1 MKYEQ
6 WNLRPGS
13 PPGARAEL
21 ERAGLPALCAAV
33 LCARGVNTPQQAA
46 AFLAHGPELLHD
58 PFLLRDMDRAAAR
71 ITQALDQG
79 ERMAV
84 YGDYDVDGI
93 TSTCLLTEFLRE
105 RGGQVVS
112 YIPDRTEE
120 GYGLNPGAI
129 HTLHGQGVSLII
141 TVDCGITA
149 AAEVEYARSLGV
161 DVVITDHHQCKD
173 ALPAAAQL
181 ESENIFVMTEYRAL
195 HQDIRPLRV
204 LILNLMPTK
213 IATETQIMRKLSN
226 TPLQVEVD
234 LLRTKTHEAT
244 HVSAGHLETFYRTFD
259 DIRDIHYDGLIITGA
274 PVEQMPF
281 EEVDYWPEL
290 CQIMDWSTTHVHS
303 TLHIC
308 WGAQA
313 GLYHHYGIQKYDLPA
328 KASGVFEHYLVKPQS
343 PLVRGFDDR
352 FYAVHSRNTDVRR
365 EDVEAE
371 PQLEVVAVSDEVGL
385 YIVKSTD
392 SRRFFVFGHP
402 EYDTDT
408 LRLEYERD
416 VKRGLNPQVPVHY
429 FPGDDPA
436 AEPRNVWRSQA
447 QLFYT
452 NWLNYYVYQTTP
464 YDLARA
470 GEEH

>member
-1 MKYEQ
+1 M
-6 WNLRPGS
+6 PI
-13 PPGARAEL
+13 
-21 ERAGLPALCAAV
+21 
-33 LCARGVNTPQQAA
+33 
-46 AFLAHGPELLHD
+46 
-58 PFLLRDMDRAAAR
+58 R
-71 ITQALDQG
+71 I
-79 ERMAV
+79 
-84 YGDYDVDGI
+84 
-93 TSTCLLTEFLRE
+93 
-105 RGGQVVS
+105 
-112 YIPDRTEE
+112 P
-120 GYGLNPGAI
+120 
-129 HTLHGQGVSLII
+129 
-141 TVDCGITA
+141 
-149 AAEVEYARSLGV
+149 
-161 DVVITDHHQCKD
+161 D
-173 ALPAAAQL
+173 ALPATETL

-195 HQDIRPLRV
+195 HQDIRSLHV

-213 IATETQIMRKLSN
+213 VATETQIMRKLSN
-226 TPLQVEVD
+226 TPLQVDVE
-234 LLRTKTHEAT
+234 LLRTASHEAA
-244 HVSAGHLETFYRTFD
+244 HVSASHLDTFYRTFD
-259 DIRDIHYDGLIITGA
+259 EIASENYDGLIITGA
-274 PVEQMPF
+274 PVERMPF

-352 FYAVHSRNTDVRR
+352 FYAVHSRNTEVRR

-416 VKRGLNPQVPVHY
+416 VKRGLNPQVPAHY

-447 QLFYT
+447 QLLYT

>member
-1 MKYEQ
+1 M
-6 WNLRPGS
+6 PI
-13 PPGARAEL
+13 
-21 ERAGLPALCAAV
+21 
-33 LCARGVNTPQQAA
+33 
-46 AFLAHGPELLHD
+46 
-58 PFLLRDMDRAAAR
+58 R
-71 ITQALDQG
+71 I
-79 ERMAV
+79 
-84 YGDYDVDGI
+84 
-93 TSTCLLTEFLRE
+93 
-105 RGGQVVS
+105 
-112 YIPDRTEE
+112 P
-120 GYGLNPGAI
+120 
-129 HTLHGQGVSLII
+129 
-141 TVDCGITA
+141 
-149 AAEVEYARSLGV
+149 
-161 DVVITDHHQCKD
+161 D

-392 SRRFFVFGHP
+392 SRRFFVLLPGRRPHRRAAQRLAQP
-402 EYDTDT
+402 SSAVLHQLAQL
-408 LRLEYERD
+408 LRLPDHALRPGPRR
-416 VKRGLNPQVPVHY
+416 RGALGCDGTAVAVA
-429 FPGDDPA
+429 DMA
-436 AEPRNVWRSQA
+436 AIRR
-447 QLFYT
+447 
-452 NWLNYYVYQTTP
+452 
-464 YDLARA
+464 
-470 GEEH
+470 

>member
-1 MKYEQ
+1 MPIRIQ
-6 WNLRPGS
+6 
-13 PPGARAEL
+13 AD
-21 ERAGLPALCAAV
+21 LPA
-33 LCARGVNTPQQAA
+33 
-46 AFLAHGPELLHD
+46 
-58 PFLLRDMDRAAAR
+58 
-71 ITQALDQG
+71 I
-79 ERMAV
+79 
-84 YGDYDVDGI
+84 
-93 TSTCLLTEFLRE
+93 
-105 RGGQVVS
+105 
-112 YIPDRTEE
+112 
-120 GYGLNPGAI
+120 
-129 HTLHGQGVSLII
+129 
-141 TVDCGITA
+141 
-149 AAEVEYARSLGV
+149 EV
-161 DVVITDHHQCKD
+161 
-173 ALPAAAQL
+173 L
-181 ESENIFVMTEYRAL
+181 ESENIFVMTHERAAL
-195 HQDIRPLRV
+195 QDIRPLKIA
-204 LILNLMPTK
+204 ILNLMPTK
-213 IATETQIMRKLSN
+213 IETETQLLRLLGN
-226 TPLQVEVD
+226 TPLQVDVE
-234 LLRTKTHEAT
+234 LLHMAS
-244 HVSAGHLETFYRTFD
+244 HVSRNTSSYHLNTFYKTFND
-259 DIRDIHYDGLIITGA
+259 VKDQRFDGLIITGA

-352 FYAVHSRNTDVRR
+352 FYAVHSRNTEVRR

-416 VKRGLNPQVPVHY
+416 VKRGLNPQVPAHY
-429 FPGDDPA
+429 FPGDDPT